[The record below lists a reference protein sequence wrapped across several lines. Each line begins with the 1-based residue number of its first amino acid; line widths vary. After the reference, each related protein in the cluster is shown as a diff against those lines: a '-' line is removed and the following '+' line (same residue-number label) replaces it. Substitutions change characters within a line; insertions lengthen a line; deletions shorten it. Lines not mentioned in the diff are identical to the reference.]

1 MSVGVWQTSADGK
14 FTSRAACGKLVIMAT
29 ALPPAGRV
37 PDLPPGWEVERPALL
52 RRRAHALILG
62 LTLCFGAMGAKL
74 YSLQVVQGASFI
86 AQAKRNRLAHVSIPA
101 PRGVLLDC
109 RGQILATTQA
119 LHAVSVVPALLPSA
133 RTQKEERARLLRSLA
148 FLIHTTPD
156 AIEATLTTA
165 RQKRGARYFDPIQ
178 VATNLDMP
186 TMARLVENRPRLDN
200 AILLTDDLRRVY
212 PGGEL
217 AGHVLGFAQTASEED
232 LQRAQKRGAPLHPD
246 DRVGKTGLERYYDR
260 ELQGVRGEETF
271 EVDAQSRPVALRG
284 RTPEHAGNTLQLSLD
299 AKLQRAAEGALAAA
313 RNSGALA
320 AIDPRNGEI
329 LALASR
335 PGFNPNTFSLTGAG
349 FQAAYRQLLH
359 DPKHPMLNRAVT
371 SRFPP
376 GSTFKPFVAS
386 AGLERGAVSPY
397 STVDCPGYFVM
408 GRKFGCWAVHGGG
421 VNLSEALAKSCDV
434 YFYQLGLRL
443 GNPESSGPT
452 YLAHVARGFGFGH
465 RTGID
470 LSSDEGGLM
479 PDPAWRRRFNAH
491 RPALQRWFPGNTLNM
506 SIGQGDVLATPLQMA
521 VATAA
526 IANGGTRWTPH
537 LVREVRDASGK
548 LLRRVKPQGA
558 GVGISARNLAIVRA
572 GMRDVVTN
580 GTGKP
585 CNLPQVEVAGKTGS
599 AEDVHNALPHSWWI
613 CYAPAEHPTIAIAVV
628 VENSGHGSENA
639 LPVARAVLDAAFAPM
654 QANEFAASK
663 NVNLR

>member
-1 MSVGVWQTSADGK
+1 
-14 FTSRAACGKLVIMAT
+14 MAT
-29 ALPPAGRV
+29 ALPPSGRV
-37 PDLPPGWEVERPALL
+37 PELPPGWEVERPTTL
-52 RRRAHALILG
+52 RRRSHGWVFG
-62 LTLCFGAMGAKL
+62 LALCFGAMGAKL
-74 YSLQVVQGASFI
+74 YSLQVVQGASYM
-86 AQAKRNRLAHVSIPA
+86 AQAQRNRLAHVSIPA
-101 PRGVLLDC
+101 PRGVLLDR
-109 RGQILATTQA
+109 RGQVLATTQA

-133 RTQKEERARLLRSLA
+133 RSQKEERARLMKSLA

-178 VATNLDMP
+178 VATNLDMA

-200 AILLTDDLRRVY
+200 AILLTDDLRRIY
-212 PGGEL
+212 PMGEL

-232 LQRAQKRGAPLHPD
+232 LQRAQKHGTPFHSD
-246 DRVGKTGLERYYDR
+246 DRVGKSGLERRYDH
-260 ELQGVRGEETF
+260 ELQGVRGEQIF

-284 RTPEHAGNTLQLSLD
+284 RTPEGAGNTLQLSLD
-299 AKLQRAAEGALAAA
+299 SKLQRVAENALAQA

-335 PGFNPNTFSLTGAG
+335 PGFDPNTFSLTGPQ
-349 FQAAYRQLLH
+349 FQAAYRKILR

-386 AGLERGAVSPY
+386 AGLEKGAVSTRT
-397 STVDCPGYFVM
+397 SVNCPGYFM
-408 GRKFGCWAVHGGG
+408 LGRKFGCWATHGGG
-421 VNLSEALAKSCDV
+421 VDLSEALAKSCDV

-443 GNPESSGPT
+443 GDPESSGPT
-452 YLAHVARGFGFGH
+452 YLAKVARGFGFGEK
-465 RTGID
+465 TDVD
-470 LSSDEGGLM
+470 LSSDEAGLM
-479 PDPAWRRRFNAH
+479 PDPAWRKRFNKR

-526 IANGGTRWTPH
+526 IANGGTKWTPH
-537 LVREVRDASGK
+537 LVTQIRDAKGK
-548 LLRRVKPQGA
+548 LVRQIRPVGA
-558 GVGISARNLAIVRA
+558 NVGIAPRNLAIVRA
-572 GMRDVVTN
+572 GMRTTVTS

-585 CNLPQVEVAGKTGS
+585 CNLPQVAVAGKTGS

-613 CYAPAEHPTIAIAVV
+613 CYAPADKPTIAIAVI

-639 LPVARAVLDAAFAPM
+639 LPVARAVLDAAFPG
-654 QANEFAASK
+654 AAK
-663 NVNLR
+663 PTAR